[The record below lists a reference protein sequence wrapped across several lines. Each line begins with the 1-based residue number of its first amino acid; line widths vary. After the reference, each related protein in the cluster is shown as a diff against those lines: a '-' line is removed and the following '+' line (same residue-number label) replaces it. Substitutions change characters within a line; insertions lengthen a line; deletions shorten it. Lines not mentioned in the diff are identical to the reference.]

1 MPRGDDVVLRLAAH
15 AEAGEPAVLPES
27 RHAVAPPSQDLVRIG
42 LVPDVPDQ
50 EVARGVEEV
59 VQGDRQLDRAEVR
72 GEVAA
77 GLRDRADDLVTQL
90 IGELR
95 QLLAGEAPQRLRVG
109 DAIE

>member
-1 MPRGDDVVLRLAAH
+1 M
-15 AEAGEPAVLPES
+15 
-27 RHAVAPPSQDLVRIG
+27 RIG

-77 GLRDRADDLVTQL
+77 GLRDRADDLVAQL
-90 IGELR
+90 VGELR
-95 QLLAGEAPQRLRVG
+95 QLLAGEPSQLLRVG
-109 DAIE
+109 GAIE